1 VAPAT
6 VRQQLSPKSVAKR
19 AASLTWLKTTS
30 NPFGDEAVGKGRGAV
45 CPLFPCCPVFSV
57 GVMIGGC
64 VWGGGGGKA
73 GLLTCVSWA
82 GRLVCYDY
90 FGFVWD
96 GRCGPAV
103 AACTRR
109 SLG

>member
-1 VAPAT
+1 
-6 VRQQLSPKSVAKR
+6 
-19 AASLTWLKTTS
+19 
-30 NPFGDEAVGKGRGAV
+30 
-45 CPLFPCCPVFSV
+45 
-57 GVMIGGC
+57 